1 MTNLNVSFL
10 RCRKLQTVFLSIEE
24 VSLWETQPFSKT
36 MIFSTDKTTVTVC
49 RKRSI
54 NLLTVYRLEK
64 NKAKKFLGDV
74 GIEKR
79 RLSDFLGGFLVSPS
93 RSRSRLSRSGLAWTP
108 PTHPPRP
115 ALPPTCTPP
124 HPPQLL
130 KNAFLPTTVLA
141 TGCLIMSSRSK
152 LKQSL

>member
-1 MTNLNVSFL
+1 MFPSYGVGS
-10 RCRKLQTVFLSIEE
+10 LQTVFLSIEE
-24 VSLWETQPFSKT
+24 VSQWETQPFSKT
-36 MIFSTDKTTVTVC
+36 RIFSTDRSTVTVC

-93 RSRSRLSRSGLAWTP
+93 RSRSR
-108 PTHPPRP
+108 
-115 ALPPTCTPP
+115 
-124 HPPQLL
+124 
-130 KNAFLPTTVLA
+130 
-141 TGCLIMSSRSK
+141 
-152 LKQSL
+152 